1 MPITFVGLFTILLG
15 LQVFYCLPT
24 NLINSDG
31 DSNDIDKETIATVK
45 LMKNILQ
52 SLNMKVAPEL
62 SKEQKQVTERTREEL
77 KKRLGV
83 DDVELDRRYETSDIL
98 GESSRPV
105 RARSRTA
112 SGGDEFQMTEVY
124 YLHPE
129 PMSEKVQAHAPVITK
144 RLMKRAINIQVSL
157 KDLLNENNLVYRL
170 KKIQFQLPITR
181 VKSSHIFQRDA
192 CVLAFRID
200 ENNRID
206 SYKYPFAYGR
216 YNRTKKHV
224 VFKGTTSAL
233 EMLISNLWRDGV
245 ENLKLSLIVSKKT
258 EHCYDYRNIRPY
270 HFTIPTLRFNT
281 ALKVSLK
288 PETEEDRT
296 HRQVNITV
304 PQHGKKRVRR
314 TTEGS
319 CDPFRH
325 CCVSRFVLNFTE
337 IGWDYIVA
345 PRRIHADTCQGEC
358 TVENVA
364 IRRPDEVKMLRTVNM
379 CCVPTRMEPMTILY
393 MTTSENLAIK
403 HVADVRTSRCGCR

>member
-15 LQVFYCLPT
+15 LQTLHCLPT
-24 NLINSDG
+24 NRGKSDG
-31 DSNDIDKETIATVK
+31 DSNDIDDKTIATVK

-52 SLNMKVAPEL
+52 SLNMKAAPEL

-83 DDVELDRRYETSDIL
+83 DDAELDRRYETGNIL
-98 GESSRPV
+98 GKSPKPV
-105 RARSRTA
+105 SARSLITSAR
-112 SGGDEFQMTEVY
+112 DEFQMNEVY

-129 PMSEKVQAHAPVITK
+129 PMSEKVQWHATK
-144 RLMKRAINIQVSL
+144 RVMKNAINIQVSL
-157 KDLLNENNLVYRL
+157 RDLLNENNLVHRL
-170 KKIQFQLPITR
+170 TKVKFELPIR
-181 VKSSHIFQRDA
+181 KVKAPHILQNGA

-200 ENNRID
+200 ENNRVNI
-206 SYKYPFAYGR
+206 KNNLFASGR
-216 YNRTKKHV
+216 YSHNKKRV
-224 VFKGTTSAL
+224 AFEGVTSL
-233 EMLISNLWRDGV
+233 MEMLISDLWKENV
-245 ENLKLSLIVSKKT
+245 ENLRLSIIVSAKKA
-258 EHCYDYRNIRPY
+258 HCHDRRHLKPY
-270 HFTIPTLRFNT
+270 HFTIPSLRLNT
-281 ALKVSLK
+281 ALRVSLK

-296 HRQVNITV
+296 HRQVNITI
-304 PQHGKKRVRR
+304 PEQGRLRVRR
-314 TTEGS
+314 ETEGG
-319 CDPFRH
+319 CDPYRH

-364 IRRPDEVKMLRTVNM
+364 IKRPSEVKMLRTVNM

-403 HVADVRTSRCGCR
+403 HVADVKTSRCGCR